1 MRRPMKRKIT
11 VEASYSGVLPVA
23 SYSNLRPGFLARMEY
38 EQDFQNEDE
47 VQLAI
52 ESSQQKLN
60 AICYEAFESE
70 AVKARVLKVQ
80 EDLKSV
86 RFHDIDG
93 EKFPSVSSINS
104 YDKEFH
110 VGDDDLKIYAAQG
123 NIIDAEI
130 RNFVKTGTYLE
141 SKDLLECTAD
151 RFIIKNK
158 PLSTGKFLALSGW
171 NFRGF
176 LEKYP
181 IKNLVSVE
189 KVVYSKKHRIAG
201 TPDLLGEYNGLKTLV
216 SIKRTKSETDNLTQ
230 DAGYSLCDGLEDVQQ
245 IMVVEMKA
253 EEDGGNKQGFSKPI
267 VTTDVAR
274 YRELFLRKRSDFL
287 KIYGV

>member
-1 MRRPMKRKIT
+1 MKRKIR

-23 SYSNLRPGFLARMEY
+23 SYSNLRPGFSASLEY
-38 EQDFQNEDE
+38 EQEFASEE
-47 VQLAI
+47 EMRLAI
-52 ESSQQKLN
+52 EGSQQELN
-60 AICYEAFESE
+60 SICYSAFESE
-70 AVKARVLKVQ
+70 AVKARVLKIQ
-80 EDLKSV
+80 EDLKNF
-86 RFHDIDG
+86 RFHEIDG

-104 YDKEFH
+104 YDTDFF
-110 VGDDDLKIYAAQG
+110 VGEEDLKIYAAQG

-130 RNFVKTGTYLE
+130 RNFVRTGEYKE

-151 RFIIKNK
+151 RFILKSK
-158 PLSTGKFLALSGW
+158 KLSSGKLLSLSGW

-181 IKNLVSVE
+181 IENLVSME

-201 TPDLLGEYNGLKTLV
+201 TPDLLGKYNGLKTLV
-216 SIKRTKSETDNLTQ
+216 SIKRTKSETSNFTQ
-230 DAGYSLCDGLEDVQQ
+230 DAGYSLCDGLEDVEQ
-245 IMVVEMKA
+245 IMVVEMKS
-253 EEDGGNKQGFSKPI
+253 EEDGGNKQGFSKPLI
-267 VTTDVAR
+267 TTDVAR

>member
-1 MRRPMKRKIT
+1 MRRKLKI
-11 VEASYSGVLPVA
+11 EASFSGVLPTG
-23 SYSNLRPGFLARMEY
+23 SYANMRPGFAASMEF
-38 EQDFQNEDE
+38 EQDFGSEEE
-47 VQLAI
+47 VSLCI
-52 ESSQQKLN
+52 ETAQQELQG
-60 AICYEAFESE
+60 ICYQNFEQE
-70 AVKARVLKVQ
+70 AVKAKIIKIQ
-80 EDLKSV
+80 EDLKNV

-104 YDKEFH
+104 YDKDFF
-110 VGDDDLKIYAAQG
+110 VGDDDLKIYSAQG
-123 NIIDAEI
+123 CIIDAEI
-130 RNFVKTGTYLE
+130 RNFVKTGAYLE

-151 RFIIKNK
+151 RFILKSK
-158 PLSTGKFLALSGW
+158 PLSSGKFLALSGW

-181 IKNLVSVE
+181 IDGLVSME
-189 KVVYSKKHRIAG
+189 KVVSSKKHRIAG
-201 TPDLLGEYNGLKTLV
+201 TPDLFGKYNGLKTLV
-216 SIKRTKSETDNLTQ
+216 SIKRTKSETDNLIQ
-230 DAGYSLCDGLEDVQQ
+230 EAGYSLCDGLEDVEQF
-245 IMVVEMKA
+245 MVIEMKA